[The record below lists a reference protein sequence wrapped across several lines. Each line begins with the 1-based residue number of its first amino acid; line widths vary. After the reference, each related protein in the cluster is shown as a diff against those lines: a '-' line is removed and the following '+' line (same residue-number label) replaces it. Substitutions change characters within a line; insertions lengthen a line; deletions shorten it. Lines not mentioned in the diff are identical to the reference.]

1 MAPLT
6 LFVEIDDLFLHSFLC
21 DENFGYMAKPMA
33 KDPEHEFFITEM
45 RQPVLIYERDHMWDF
60 VKYLKE
66 SKPGVETILYT
77 TG

>member
-1 MAPLT
+1 
-6 LFVEIDDLFLHSFLC
+6 
-21 DENFGYMAKPMA
+21 MA

-66 SKPGVETILYT
+66 AKPDVETILYT